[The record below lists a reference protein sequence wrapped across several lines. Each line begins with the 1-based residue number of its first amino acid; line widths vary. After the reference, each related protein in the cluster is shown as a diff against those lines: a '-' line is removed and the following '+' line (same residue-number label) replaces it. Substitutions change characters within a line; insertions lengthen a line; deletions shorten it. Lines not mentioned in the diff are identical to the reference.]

1 MSCRSPRAAEKTGKT
16 SSPAASPA
24 IAVRAA
30 ALPSRPACDSS
41 ASRSV
46 PTRRLRFTS
55 RSRWR
60 RHLNRGATIS
70 TGLSSWIEKTLT
82 KPARAEMGRLT
93 SVRPLWAIEGGR
105 VTLEGEGFSL
115 DQGVPHVRLGPQ
127 YARLSAASPSSLTI
141 LVPQGLEGGSTTIRI
156 DEMPGET
163 AFVEI
168 GAPLV
173 SGVHHVDSPAYDR
186 HGNLYVTFSGSR
198 GQQAPVAIFVV
209 RPDGTR
215 EPFVSDLANPT
226 SLAFDRDGRLYVS
239 SRFDGSVYRVEP
251 DGKATLYASDLGV
264 ACGLAF
270 GPDGCLYVGDRSGSI
285 LRVQDEGKAH
295 VIATLPASIAAFH
308 LAFGPDQHLYVAAPT
323 LGTSDAIYRVST
335 GGDVTTFCSGFG
347 RPQGLAFD
355 AAGHLYVID
364 ALAGSSG
371 LYRIRLDAPAA
382 PELMLSGGPLIGL
395 AFDPHGGIALAA
407 SEVVYKLSVGL
418 RPLHA
423 L

>member
-1 MSCRSPRAAEKTGKT
+1 
-16 SSPAASPA
+16 
-24 IAVRAA
+24 V
-30 ALPSRPACDSS
+30 
-41 ASRSV
+41 
-46 PTRRLRFTS
+46 
-55 RSRWR
+55 
-60 RHLNRGATIS
+60 
-70 TGLSSWIEKTLT
+70 
-82 KPARAEMGRLT
+82 GRLT

-105 VTLEGEGFSL
+105 VTLEGDGFPVDPL
-115 DQGVPHVRLGPQ
+115 VPHVRLGAQ
-127 YARLSAASPSSLTI
+127 AARLACAAPASLTV
-141 LVPQGLEGGSTTIRI
+141 LVPSGLEGGSTAIRI
-156 DEMPGET
+156 DELPGET
-163 AFVEI
+163 AFVEV

-173 SGVHHVDSPAYDR
+173 TGVHHVDSPAYDR

-215 EPFVSDLANPT
+215 EPFVTDLANPT

-251 DGKATLYASDLGV
+251 DGKAALFASDLGV

-270 GPDGCLYVGDRSGSI
+270 GPDGRLYVGDRSGSI
-285 LRVQDEGKAH
+285 LRIEPGG
-295 VIATLPASIAAFH
+295 ATQTVAALPPSIAAFH
-308 LAFGPDQHLYVAAPT
+308 LAFGPDGYLYVTAPT
-323 LGTSDAIYRVST
+323 LSTADAIYRVSMD
-335 GGDVTTFCSGFG
+335 GDVTTFCTGFG

-355 AAGHLYVID
+355 ASGHLYVVD

-382 PELMLSGGPLIGL
+382 PDLMLSGGPLIGL

-418 RPLHA
+418 RPLVSA
-423 L
+423 AP